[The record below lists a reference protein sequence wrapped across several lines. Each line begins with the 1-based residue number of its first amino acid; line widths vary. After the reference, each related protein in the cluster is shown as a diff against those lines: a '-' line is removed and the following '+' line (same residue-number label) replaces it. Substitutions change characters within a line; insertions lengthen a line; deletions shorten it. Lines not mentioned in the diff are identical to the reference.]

1 VSHYVIYVIDYKKN
15 QMDVV
20 DSDSRLS
27 RIDLMM
33 LCSELAVLNE
43 EEYFCR
49 HKAFW
54 NSSVII

>member
-1 VSHYVIYVIDYKKN
+1 
-15 QMDVV
+15 
-20 DSDSRLS
+20 
-27 RIDLMM
+27 M

-54 NSSVII
+54 NSSRLWLFSLFT